1 MAGFIGSPAM
11 NFIPCRL
18 VEEISRYQID
28 TGDYQIVLPDS
39 LSSKAREARG
49 DEFVFG
55 IRPEHFQHNLAVDG
69 ETNDLP
75 VIKAT
80 INVIETLGKE
90 TFLDLSTG
98 DHSLTA
104 LLDADIDAKTHQE
117 IELVPNMDKI
127 HLFSSESGEAF
138 F

>member
-1 MAGFIGSPAM
+1 MFVLRPILFGSMYATP
-11 NFIPCRL
+11 NHNC
-18 VEEISRYQID
+18 ISHCLEN
-28 TGDYQIVLPDS
+28 G
-39 LSSKAREARG
+39 KA
-49 DEFVFG
+49 
-55 IRPEHFQHNLAVDG
+55 
-69 ETNDLP
+69 NDLP

-104 LLDADIDAKTHQE
+104 LLDADIEAKTHQD

-127 HLFSSESGEAF
+127 HLFNSESGEAIF
-138 F
+138 